1 MRDDQIELI
10 AALVEGRLGDESEA
24 RALIDSAP
32 EFREEYEGQKIAYE
46 MLSRVGTASLSDG
59 ERSALHRDVWT
70 SLRQGTDTSPGRG
83 SWYYRWVAVAAGMFV
98 VVGLAAVLSQVGGG
112 GDSGG
117 ETFAEIAADLDESA
131 TTTAAATDGALA
143 GADRAEQ
150 SADDSVDTM
159 SDATSTTIA
168 DAGSSAPADED
179 VAAYYAGEAERV
191 RSGEFGDRLQAHEES
206 DSDVAACVAEAGL
219 EGHRPVAILV
229 APAGIAGEDDAR
241 LAVAVPDDSELA
253 GATVVFV
260 DTSTC
265 EVVHTDE

>member
-32 EFREEYEGQKIAYE
+32 EFREEYEAQKTAYAGLRE
-46 MLSRVGTASLSDG
+46 LGPALLTDG
-59 ERSALHRDVWT
+59 ERSALHRDLWT
-70 SLRQGTDTSPGRG
+70 SLRQGTDASPGRG

-112 GDSGG
+112 GDSGD
-117 ETFAEIAADLDESA
+117 ETFAEIGADLDESA
-131 TTTAAATDGALA
+131 TTTAAATDGASA
-143 GADRAEQ
+143 GADRAEE

-159 SDATSTTIA
+159 SDATATTVA
-168 DAGSSAPADED
+168 EGSSAPHDED

-191 RSGEFGDRLQAHEES
+191 RSGEFGDRLQAHDES
-206 DSDVAACVAEAGL
+206 DPEVAACVAEAGL
-219 EGHRPVAILV
+219 ERHRPVAILI

-253 GATVVFV
+253 AATVVFV